1 MEERAQAAQEP
12 QAASLESGFRWREH
26 VVDMREKLGPGLKLK
41 LPGSDQPQA
50 AYWLTHHPAEVSRS
64 LLSNQIRGIFRGYD
78 RQISYPPG
86 QQNAFDVPEC
96 G

>member
-26 VVDMREKLGPGLKLK
+26 VVDMREKLGPVL
-41 LPGSDQPQA
+41 QPRCS